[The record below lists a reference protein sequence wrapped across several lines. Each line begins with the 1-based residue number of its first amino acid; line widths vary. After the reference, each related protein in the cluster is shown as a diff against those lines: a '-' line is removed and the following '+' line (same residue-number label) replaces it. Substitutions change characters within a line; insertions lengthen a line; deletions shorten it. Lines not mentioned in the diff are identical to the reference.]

1 MSPAAKKSPA
11 ARASAICGLLAEEYP
26 KAECALVHDGP
37 FQLLCATILSA
48 QCTDARVNMVTPALF
63 ERFPDPAS
71 MADAPDGEL
80 EDLIRS
86 TGFFNN
92 KAKSL
97 RGAGAGIRDRFHGQV
112 PDTMADLITLPGVA
126 RKTAGV
132 VLGVTWGKAE
142 GVVVDT
148 HVKRIAHLLGLTKQ
162 TDPNKVERD
171 LMEILPDSEW
181 IAFSH
186 RLILHGR
193 AVCVARRPK
202 CAECVLNALCPS
214 AH

>member
-1 MSPAAKKSPA
+1 
-11 ARASAICGLLAEEYP
+11 
-26 KAECALVHDGP
+26 
-37 FQLLCATILSA
+37 
-48 QCTDARVNMVTPALF
+48 MVTPALF
-63 ERFPDPAS
+63 EHFPDPSA

-97 RGAGAGIRDRFHGQV
+97 RGAGAGIRDRFGGQV
-112 PDTMADLITLPGVA
+112 PDTMAELITLPGVA

-171 LMEILPDSEW
+171 LMEILPDFEW

-186 RLILHGR
+186 RMILHGR

-202 CAECVLNALCPS
+202 CGECVLNALCPS